1 MTPARFPTTIDE
13 SRHVPPP
20 DVVSLGDFQYRL
32 IRSVKRKKTISATF
46 QSGVLVVRVPKG
58 MSKREELEWVH
69 KMRERLEGRNKRRP
83 QHFDQDLQ
91 ALGQELNRRH
101 FSGEL
106 SFTMSW
112 TEKQRSRWGS
122 CTTLTGDIRIARD
135 LTKMPPYVLEYVVV
149 HELAHLLVPD
159 HSSEFWA
166 LVARYP
172 KTERARGYLQGFCHG
187 KGNPD
192 DGGDC

>member
-20 DVVSLGDFQYRL
+20 DVVRVGEFQYRL

-46 QSGVLVVRVPKG
+46 QNGVLVVRVPRG
-58 MSKREELEWVH
+58 MSKQEELEWVH
-69 KMRERLEGRNKRRP
+69 KMRERLEGRKKRRP
-83 QHFDQDLQ
+83 NQGGEDLQ
-91 ALGQELNRRH
+91 ALGQELNRRY
-101 FSGEL
+101 FDGEL
-106 SFTMSW
+106 SFNMSW

-135 LTKMPPYVLEYVVV
+135 LTKMPSYVLEYVVV
-149 HELAHLLVPD
+149 HELAHLLIPD
-159 HSSEFWA
+159 HSSEFWD

-172 KTERARGYLQGFCHG
+172 KTERARGYLQGFSHG
-187 KGNPD
+187 RGNPED
-192 DGGDC
+192 D